1 MKRVLAAVLFCTLFL
16 AACTTGGEKPTETGK
31 PEETKQEEPVEIT
44 EETLQEFKKSLET
57 SDDPVGIR
65 KQMDEMMAS
74 ATEEQSDAILADYVG
89 YLDAYRRM
97 GMTDVWNK
105 LQGLEPY
112 FDDVTEVIS
121 PDSITDSD
129 LKALCS
135 RMTDAGYKLIRIEGT
150 VEPVVDYTLMG
161 SYSDSIST
169 EMEEYLRFKAM
180 DSDKPWAKD
189 AGIVIPVRELGE
201 RIAAAEGFL
210 KKYPESGFKGNVLR
224 DLGNYLNGYLGGL
237 DNTPVTDGKAYS
249 KEYLEAYEDYLDKHP
264 DTKTAVVLGRY
275 YADLKAKGFAAPYDD
290 MNSADRLEFK
300 WRIQG
305 MAEGIVSE
313 YGSVAENSDFLI
325 TTENLVIRSKPGTT
339 GEQLYVIPKGTVVIS
354 EFSWKGW
361 AWVHTSGWSGYSS
374 MEYLKPVVFDPAHH
388 RLTNWNVNL
397 RESPGTDSPVLTL
410 IPAQTIV
417 YVDQMENGWGKTS
430 YAGKEGY
437 ISLSLVKKP

>member
-31 PEETKQEEPVEIT
+31 PEETKQEEPVEVT
-44 EETLQEFKKSLET
+44 EETLQEFRKRLET

-74 ATEEQSDAILADYVG
+74 ATEEQSDAILADYIG
-89 YLDAYRRM
+89 YLDAYKRM

-112 FDDVTEVIS
+112 FDDVTEAIS
-121 PDSITDSD
+121 PDSITDPD
-129 LKALCS
+129 LKALYS
-135 RMTDAGYKLIRIEGT
+135 RMVDAGYRFIRIEGT
-150 VEPVVDYTLMG
+150 VEPIVDYGLMG
-161 SYSDSIST
+161 SYSDNIST
-169 EMEEYLRFKAM
+169 EMEEYLKFKAM

-189 AGIVIPVRELGE
+189 AGIVIPVSELGE

-224 DLGNYLNGYLGGL
+224 DLENYLNGYLGGL
-237 DNTPVTDGKAYS
+237 DNTPVTDGKGYT
-249 KEYLEAYEDYLDKHP
+249 KEFLEAYEDYLEKHP
-264 DTKTAVVLGRY
+264 DTKTAAVLGRY

-290 MNSADRLEFK
+290 MNTADRLEFK
-300 WRIQG
+300 WRIQA
-305 MAEGIVSE
+305 MTDSLVSE
-313 YGSVAENSDFLI
+313 YGQMAEYQEFLM
-325 TTENLVIRSKPGTT
+325 TTENLVMRSRPETKGD
-339 GEQLYVIPKGTVVIS
+339 QLFVIPKGTVVIS
-354 EFSWKGW
+354 EFSLKGW

-374 MEYLKPVVFDPAHH
+374 MEYLKPVDFDPAHH
-388 RLTNWNVNL
+388 RMTNWNVNL
-397 RESPGTDSPVLTL
+397 RESPGTDSTVLTQ

-417 YVDQMENGWGKTS
+417 YVDEMENGWGKTS
-430 YAGKEGY
+430 YAGKTGY